1 VKTPSLVCGGFRGSF
16 DSCLYLAWI
25 LCTYFEDTVW
35 VVVHTLCELARMSIH
50 TALRAYEFL
59 NQNLLP

>member
-1 VKTPSLVCGGFRGSF
+1 MFILGLDSLH
-16 DSCLYLAWI
+16 I
-25 LCTYFEDTVW
+25 FEDTVW